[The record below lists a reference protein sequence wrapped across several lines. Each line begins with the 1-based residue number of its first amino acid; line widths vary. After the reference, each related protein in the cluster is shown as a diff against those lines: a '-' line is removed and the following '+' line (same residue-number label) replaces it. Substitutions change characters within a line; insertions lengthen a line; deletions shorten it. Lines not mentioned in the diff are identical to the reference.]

1 MNNTISEGTLSAR
14 RIWERAPLIALM
26 PERVPD
32 WGIVETDKERDQRIT
47 RELWAAKLQEG
58 TAMTQQF
65 EERES
70 AGRVLA
76 SLESGS
82 DEVNYHAPLVDDRID
97 GSMRALGVA
106 ILMAAVICVLV
117 AIAAFAG
124 WVPWAV

>member
-1 MNNTISEGTLSAR
+1 MEFQVNQEKANLT
-14 RIWERAPLIALM
+14 
-26 PERVPD
+26 PD
-32 WGIVETDKERDQRIT
+32 PYLLRTES
-47 RELWAAKLQEG
+47 
-58 TAMTQQF
+58 
-65 EERES
+65 ES